1 MPGPDIS
8 TGARGEPACYH
19 ASMPEVPSGVGPD
32 TSGRAGGVDD
42 AEGAPA
48 ARDVSAEVLLQEL
61 TADEQPGAGGV
72 RKANVKKGE
81 WRKRGTKARGA
92 EGAETEAPPWV
103 RCDEAPQSVPSSHGT
118 GVHLNARVCVAGARG
133 RRAREKCS
141 CETFGTGLNACQAMS
156 PELHR
161 GSTLT
166 SASMCADG

>member
-8 TGARGEPACYH
+8 TGARGEPACSH

-48 ARDVSAEVLLQEL
+48 ARDVSAEVSLQEL

-92 EGAETEAPPWV
+92 EGAETETLPWV

-118 GVHLNARVCVAGARG
+118 GVHLNVCVCVCG
-133 RRAREKCS
+133 RSMWSSCVREVQRRDVWHRVERVS
-141 CETFGTGLNACQAMS
+141 SHVTSTS
-156 PELHR
+156 PR
-161 GSTLT
+161 RY
-166 SASMCADG
+166 ADEREHVR